1 MEGDVL
7 NCPPTGYTATANYL
21 TRPATTG
28 SSPQRWAAVDS
39 NHLPYSR
46 TTSLYEAARANQEF
60 ESFLGRS
67 ARIAAV
73 SNMWCPWCRHR
84 NI

>member
-39 NHLPYSR
+39 NHLPYKD
-46 TTSLYEAARANQEF
+46 ARAKHAF
-60 ESFLGRS
+60 ESFLGRL